1 MSWRDVARDWWRKGR
16 DWARDMAQARVR
28 IKSLAFLHFVLVVS
42 FVPILLYIG
51 VWAWIA
57 IWGKGEPP
65 LLELLQD
72 LRLFVGTIFSTQ
84 VVAAVVAYGVALI
97 DNNAD
102 GEADEWQEKAKEKKE
117 MKP

>member
-1 MSWRDVARDWWRKGR
+1 MKWVNVAQSWWSKGL
-16 DWARDMAQARVR
+16 DWARNMVQARVR

-65 LLELLQD
+65 LLALLQD

-97 DNNAD
+97 DNNGD
-102 GEADEWQEKAKEKKE
+102 GEADEWENKAKEKDEKR
-117 MKP
+117 